1 MVKEYKELD
10 HKFKDEIKSKPGG
23 ENLSLCFSCG
33 SCTATCPVSE
43 EEEDFNPRL
52 IIKKALLGFKEEL
65 LSELTIWQ
73 CIQCRRCVSAC
84 PQNVRFADIIR
95 VLREMAV
102 EAGYYSEEL
111 EAELDKFD
119 RSLVSYRLK
128 SLEKVES
135 GKSTWEAETPD
146 SGGV

>member
-10 HKFKDEIKSKPGG
+10 LKFKEEIKSKPGG

-43 EEEDFNPRL
+43 EEESFNPRL
-52 IIKKALLGFKEEL
+52 MIKKSLLGYKEEL

-95 VLREMAV
+95 VLRELSV
-102 EAGYYSEEL
+102 SAGYYSEDLEEEL
-111 EAELDKFD
+111 EKFD
-119 RSLVSYRLK
+119 QNLVKYRLK
-128 SLEKVES
+128 SLERVQS
-135 GKSTWEAETPD
+135 GKSSWETELPE

>member
-10 HKFKDEIKSKPGG
+10 IKFKEEIKSKPGG

-43 EEEDFNPRL
+43 EEESFNPRL
-52 IIKKALLGFKEEL
+52 MIKKSLLGYKEEL

-95 VLREMAV
+95 VLRELSV
-102 EAGYYSEEL
+102 SAGYYSEDLEEEL
-111 EAELDKFD
+111 EKFD
-119 RSLVSYRLK
+119 QNLVKYRLK
-128 SLEKVES
+128 SLERVQS
-135 GKSTWEAETPD
+135 GKSSWETELPE